1 MTLKYK
7 KSLTYILNHPKQI
20 KILSISKVLDNQ
32 LDLRR
37 FKIFSNKNWKKT
49 NKTNADFSLLID
61 KLSFQCEQSKQS
73 FTIEV
78 NEIEFLENIL
88 NEFNSNPDFDYHEKL
103 FIDLLNFIKND
114 TFIIIN
120 EKIYPKTL
128 FSIFNTIRYHNNLIS
143 DFLKN
148 KNDKNKNDK
157 NKKLKDKGTAFA
169 PNRDATE
176 VTIPIKKQIDTVK
189 KILENNIEVNGI
201 SNILK
206 NFNKDPYSTIV
217 YLSVMTTDI
226 FQYLKDDEDK
236 KCLDVILKIKK
247 VLNASQG
254 LKKEDFIHSMKFT
267 ILSFIP
273 YKIGEINYGFD
284 SKEKLRDFL
293 NEVLEFVANI
303 NFMTFDVRDFNQKI
317 QIKDRYKDNPIY
329 EKITN
334 SNLIK
339 DPIYDNPIFIKE
351 IKFIIKKSL
360 KIHNNKFQR
369 KKLSNLNG
377 SIFYNL
383 PKF

>member
-1 MTLKYK
+1 MLFKYK
-7 KSLTYILNHPKQI
+7 KTLTYILNHPKQ
-20 KILSISKVLDNQ
+20 KELLSDSKVLNNQ

-37 FKIFSNKNWKKT
+37 FKIFSNKNWKKN
-49 NKTNADFSLLID
+49 NKTNADFSPLID
-61 KLSFQCEQSKQS
+61 KLSFQCELSKQS

-148 KNDKNKNDK
+148 KNDKNK
-157 NKKLKDKGTAFA
+157 KLKDKGTAFA

-226 FQYLKDDEDK
+226 FQYLKDEEDK

-284 SKEKLRDFL
+284 SKEKLKDFL
-293 NEVLEFVANI
+293 NEVLEFVVKI
-303 NFMTFDVRDFNQKI
+303 NFIIFDVRDFNQQI

-334 SNLIK
+334 SNLRK
-339 DPIYDNPIFIKE
+339 DPIYNNQIFIKE
-351 IKFIIKKSL
+351 IKSIIEKSL
-360 KIHNNKFQR
+360 KIHDNKFQR
-369 KKLSNLNG
+369 KKLSNLHG

-383 PKF
+383 PKFSHKI

>member
-1 MTLKYK
+1 MQYK
-7 KSLTYILNHPKQI
+7 KSLTYVLNHPKQI
-20 KILSISKVLDNQ
+20 EILSISKVLNNQ

-37 FKIFSNKNWKKT
+37 LKIFSNKNWKKS
-49 NKTNADFSLLID
+49 NKTNADFSPLID
-61 KLSFQCEQSKQS
+61 KLSFKCEQSKQS
-73 FTIEV
+73 FTIKV

-103 FIDLLNFIKND
+103 FIDLLTFIKND

-143 DFLKN
+143 DFLKT
-148 KNDKNKNDK
+148 KNDKNE
-157 NKKLKDKGTAFA
+157 KLKDKGTAFA

-176 VTIPIKKQIDTVK
+176 VTIPIQKQIDTVK

-206 NFNKDPYSTIV
+206 IFNKDPYSTIV
-217 YLSVMTTDI
+217 YLSTLNADI
-226 FQYLKDDEDK
+226 FQYLKDYEDK
-236 KCLDVILKIKK
+236 KYLKIILKIKK

-254 LKKEDFIHSMKFT
+254 LKKEDFIHSMKFA

-273 YKIGEINYGFD
+273 YKIGDINYGFD
-284 SKEKLRDFL
+284 SKEKLKDFL

-303 NFMTFDVRDFNQKI
+303 NFITFDVRDFNQQL
-317 QIKDRYKDNPIY
+317 QIKDKYKDNPIY

-339 DPIYDNPIFIKE
+339 DPIYNNPIFIKE
-351 IKFIIKKSL
+351 IKSIIEKSL

-383 PKF
+383 PKFSHKI